1 MGIYDHSGNVH
12 IINEI
17 QSKDMFNMSSP
28 FHRLHV
34 IQELNLENRQLLNYL
49 NLVFYKILVIPNIV
63 EGQWAAFGTELHL
76 NRTVN
81 VCGDIIPT
89 NNHSKGEKRQRQKSE
104 AVNCH

>member
-1 MGIYDHSGNVH
+1 MSITLNWTLRLTLGKRCELTGGKAGMGIYDHSGNVH

-49 NLVFYKILVIPNIV
+49 KPGLL
-63 EGQWAAFGTELHL
+63 
-76 NRTVN
+76 
-81 VCGDIIPT
+81 
-89 NNHSKGEKRQRQKSE
+89 
-104 AVNCH
+104 